1 MNRLNLNKRDTSIPN
16 NAKKLRREGKV
27 PGILYGNNILSVARN
42 AHIMNNIIFNLYESM
57 TRLN

>member
-1 MNRLNLNKRDTSIPN
+1 MPDIWTKKFKLKQDNK
-16 NAKKLRREGKV
+16 
-27 PGILYGNNILSVARN
+27 ILYGNNILSVARN